1 MRVAAAFLSA
11 HHGVDGALP
20 RRHAPRFPSGAR
32 LPGQNSDHHVPL
44 IVWSAAVLSRCAG
57 TLFEKHVL
65 LQQRA
70 YFRSALLQTLQF
82 TRLQKLTCTGFHN
95 QHPPRAT
102 GSPRPE
108 PEPPIYLKEITV
120 NKLFTAVTSSRDSS
134 PRLVIGRR
142 ARDHPGP
149 VGGAPGDPRV
159 GTAGG
164 HMKVG

>member
-1 MRVAAAFLSA
+1 MR
-11 HHGVDGALP
+11 GDGTSPGGKEGRRQKHTATLP
-20 RRHAPRFPSGAR
+20 Y
-32 LPGQNSDHHVPL
+32 L
-44 IVWSAAVLSRCAG
+44 
-57 TLFEKHVL
+57 
-65 LQQRA
+65 
-70 YFRSALLQTLQF
+70 
-82 TRLQKLTCTGFHN
+82 
-95 QHPPRAT
+95 
-102 GSPRPE
+102 
-108 PEPPIYLKEITV
+108 PIYLKEITV